1 MPSGGVRITGLNEAI
16 RALQAMGLELDD
28 LKSAF
33 SEISQ
38 EAAAKASSFAP
49 KRTGALAGN
58 VRGSKTKNRAI
69 VTVGGARVPYA
80 AAINYGWRAHNIE
93 PQRFLQQTDEAM
105 RDKAVDML
113 DRAIDEAIRRRGLA

>member
-38 EAAAKASSFAP
+38 EAAAKASLFA
-49 KRTGALAGN
+49 
-58 VRGSKTKNRAI
+58 
-69 VTVGGARVPYA
+69 PYA
-80 AAINYGWRAHNIE
+80 AAINYGWRAHNIA
-93 PQRFLQQTDEAM
+93 PQRFLQQADEAM

-113 DRAIDEAIRRRGLA
+113 DRAIDEAIKRRGLA